1 MSRLGIVTG
10 LAAEAAWARRAVGP
24 AALVACAGGD
34 AARARAAARGL
45 LEAGAGALLS
55 FGLAGGLDPAQPS
68 GRLVLAETVIDAGS
82 GRRFA
87 TDAPWRDRLAAAA
100 RGADAVLAALAGSN
114 DPVLSIA
121 AKRALFAATGAAAV
135 DMESHAVA
143 AAAAAA
149 GVPFLALRAIADP
162 AGRAV
167 PAAALAGLDAEG
179 RVQARAVLA
188 ELLRAPGLIPAFAA
202 LALDAV
208 RARAALRRAVA
219 LGPGFRAFR

>member
-1 MSRLGIVTG
+1 MSRIGIVTG
-10 LAAEAAWARRAVGP
+10 LAAEAAWARRAAGP

-34 AARARAAARGL
+34 AARAAARL
-45 LEAGAGALLS
+45 IEAGAGALLS
-55 FGLAGGLDPAQPS
+55 FGLAGGLDPSLPS
-68 GRLVLAETVIDAGS
+68 GYLVVAECVIAG
-82 GRRFA
+82 GRRIA
-87 TDAPWRDRLAAAA
+87 VDAAWRERVAAEPRLGP
-100 RGADAVLAALAGSN
+100 RVVAALAGS
-114 DPVLSIA
+114 DRPVLSVA

-179 RVQARAVLA
+179 RVRAGAILA
-188 ELLRAPGLIPAFAA
+188 ELMRAPGLIPAFAA
-202 LALDAV
+202 LALDAA

-219 LGPGFRAFR
+219 LGPDFRAFR